1 MTEKHI
7 LDKISSSFYFLKEEY
22 NINFYLK
29 KNTEYGCLIEGKNNF
44 SGIRIIYE
52 YKEALI
58 NVVLFQLVNNE
69 ILDNISSAIRNND
82 RVLGFSLEHIISFVN
97 PIENI
102 STNYPQINEEKSEN
116 YLNIYL
122 HDTKFKIKKYASE
135 ILMGDFSLFPKIEV
149 EVRQKYNEYYNNR
162 KL

>member
-58 NVVLFQLVNNE
+58 NVVRFQLVNNE

-102 STNYPQINEEKSEN
+102 STNY
-116 YLNIYL
+116 
-122 HDTKFKIKKYASE
+122 T
-135 ILMGDFSLFPKIEV
+135 
-149 EVRQKYNEYYNNR
+149 
-162 KL
+162 